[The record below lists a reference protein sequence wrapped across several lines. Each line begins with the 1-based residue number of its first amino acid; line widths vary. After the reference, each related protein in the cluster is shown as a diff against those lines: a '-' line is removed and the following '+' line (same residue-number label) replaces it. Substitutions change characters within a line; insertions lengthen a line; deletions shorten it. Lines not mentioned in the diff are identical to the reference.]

1 MTSLDLQ
8 SLDPAELIPLPEVP
22 DSYGPRDE
30 EERRV
35 YTLVKEALD
44 SGPGKTYASV
54 ADFMVELRASLT
66 RLNP

>member
-1 MTSLDLQ
+1 MTSLDLK
-8 SLDPAELIPLPEVP
+8 SIDPAELLPLPEVP

-35 YTLVKEALD
+35 YALVKEALD

-54 ADFMVELRASLT
+54 AELMAELRASI
-66 RLNP
+66 PGMKP